1 MNIKNLAK
9 SILMIW
15 AIVAISVQADA
26 SQIKQMVIDKSN
38 GSYALINPDFV
49 LARSL
54 AATTAES
61 ITVPT
66 GPDGKSKASY
76 VSFSSTCDF
85 YANYSQT
92 ATVPGDTTDGTASEL
107 NPMVRYLSGGV
118 TTISVITA
126 ASSCIITASF
136 YM

>member
-1 MNIKNLAK
+1 MNIKKLITILPVLALLLT
-9 SILMIW
+9 IP
-15 AIVAISVQADA
+15 AQA
-26 SQIKQMVIDKSN
+26 STIKQLGIDKSN
-38 GSYALINPDFV
+38 GSYALVNPDFV

-54 AATTAES
+54 AANTAES

-66 GPDGKSKASY
+66 GPDGKSKANY
-76 VSFSSTCDF
+76 VSLASTCDF
-85 YANYSQT
+85 YANYTTT

-107 NPMVRYLSGGV
+107 NPLVRLLNGGV

-126 ASSCIITASF
+126 ASSCVITAAF